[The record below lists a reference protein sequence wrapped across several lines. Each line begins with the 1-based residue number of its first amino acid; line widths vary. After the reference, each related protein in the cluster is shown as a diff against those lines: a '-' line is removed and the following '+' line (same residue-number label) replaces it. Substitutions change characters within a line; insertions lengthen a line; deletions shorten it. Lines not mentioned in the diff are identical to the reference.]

1 MKLLHLRTGLPR
13 DSCRRCP
20 TEQSSAWVTVVV
32 EGPPLAPGHPRR
44 PTRPVH
50 MITSRWRS
58 TRRSTWVMCPLPG
71 PGDPVDPLR
80 GSRIESIKR
89 HPTDPELA
97 LVTRTNPDQVVG
109 PFASVSVEFYDEAV
123 AEGREWGLALEE
135 QLRATVAQAGSGPHG
150 PLEDLKHLDCIPRI
164 DRIGRCLFSAR
175 ATCS

>member
-1 MKLLHLRTGLPR
+1 MAEH
-13 DSCRRCP
+13 P
-20 TEQSSAWVTVVV
+20 TFDMGDV
-32 EGPPLAPGHPRR
+32 P
-44 PTRPVH
+44 
-50 MITSRWRS
+50 
-58 TRRSTWVMCPLPG
+58 PLPG

-135 QLRATVAQAGSGPHG
+135 QPASDGRPGRLRAAWPARGSQAP
-150 PLEDLKHLDCIPRI
+150 
-164 DRIGRCLFSAR
+164 
-175 ATCS
+175 